1 MHDFHCHLDLMGDP
15 GAEYRSRQSYR
26 VLTISVTT
34 TPRAWRQNL
43 AWANGSPWTKPAL
56 GLHPELVGE
65 AHGDLGFLLDLMPQ
79 ANLIGEVG
87 LDGSPQHKA
96 SFVQQRRTFRE
107 ILLRAGTL
115 GGRVISIHSRR
126 AATQVL
132 DEIEACPTRGGF
144 LPILHWFSGTASE
157 LARAISLGCWFSVN
171 GSMVKSARARQMIE
185 AIPADALLVESDAPF
200 RGGKG
205 DLKGTLL
212 HLADLTGRDIAEVE
226 ATTDGNARRILP
238 EPIAI

>member
-1 MHDFHCHLDLMGDP
+1 
-15 GAEYRSRQSYR
+15 
-26 VLTISVTT
+26 
-34 TPRAWRQNL
+34 
-43 AWANGSPWTKPAL
+43 
-56 GLHPELVGE
+56 LVGG
-65 AHGDLGFLLDLMPQ
+65 ADGDLGILLDLMPQ

-96 SFVQQRRTFRE
+96 NFVQQQRAFRE
-107 ILLRAGTL
+107 ILLRAGTF

-132 DEIEACPTRGGF
+132 DEIEACPSRGGF

-171 GSMVKSARARQMIE
+171 GSMLKSVRVRQMIE
-185 AIPADALLVESDAPF
+185 VIPADALLVESDAPF

-205 DLKGTLL
+205 DLRGTLQ
-212 HLADLTGRDIAEVE
+212 HLSDLTGRAIDEVE
-226 ATTDGNARRILP
+226 AQTDGNARRILP